1 VRLAFWP
8 EAYYV
13 LVSLQDAENP
23 AVRAFRI
30 LDGAISEEEIQPEEG

>member
-13 LVSLQDAENP
+13 LVSLQDADKP
-23 AVRAFRI
+23 VVRAFRI
-30 LDGAISEEEIQPEEG
+30 LEGAISEEEIEPA